1 MEKRNF
7 YNIYTLRKIEYTN
20 DIWVNNVK
28 KRKRFAGILLALLL
42 FLNGCSVEKSE
53 PKKIKDLD
61 FTLVEDSQVP
71 ENLRA
76 LIEEKKATEMKITMD
91 DGESK
96 YIVAGYGIQKSGGYS
111 ISVDE
116 LYLTD
121 NAIYINTTLIGPA
134 KGEMVPEATSFP
146 YVVLRIAY
154 LDKSV
159 VFE

>member
-1 MEKRNF
+1 M
-7 YNIYTLRKIEYTN
+7 
-20 DIWVNNVK
+20 
-28 KRKRFAGILLALLL
+28 LL

-71 ENLRA
+71 ENLRV

-96 YIVAGYGIQKSGGYS
+96 YIVAGYGTQKSGGYS

>member
-1 MEKRNF
+1 MKKRNF
-7 YNIYTLRKIEYTN
+7 YNIYTPGKIEYTN
-20 DIWVNNVK
+20 DIWVNHLK
-28 KRKRFAGILLALLL
+28 KSKRFAGVLLALLL
-42 FLNGCSVEKSE
+42 FLGGCSVEKSE

-61 FTLVEDSQVP
+61 FTLMEDSQVP
-71 ENLRA
+71 ENLKA
-76 LIEEKKATEMKITMD
+76 LIEEKKAAEMKITMD

-96 YIVAGYGIQKSGGYS
+96 YIVAGYGTQKSGGYS

-121 NAIYINTTLIGPA
+121 NAIHINTTLIGPA

>member
-1 MEKRNF
+1 M
-7 YNIYTLRKIEYTN
+7 
-20 DIWVNNVK
+20 K
-28 KRKRFAGILLALLL
+28 KSKRFAGVLLALLL
-42 FLNGCSVEKSE
+42 FLGGCSVEKSE
-53 PKKIKDLD
+53 PKKMKDLD

-71 ENLRA
+71 ENLKA
-76 LIEEKKATEMKITMD
+76 LIEEKKAAEMKITMD

-96 YIVAGYGIQKSGGYS
+96 YIVAGYGTQKTGGYS

-121 NAIYINTTLIGPA
+121 NAIHINTTLIGPA